1 MDSKRR
7 LISPDA
13 RRARIM
19 RGLQTL
25 GAVLVTL
32 IMVFPLYWMLIT
44 SLKSGSEVLTLTP
57 TFWPESL
64 QWSNYVFAWNS
75 IDFLRFMFNT
85 LYVTFWNLLI
95 QTVVGVLAAY
105 GFARGRFPGKNL
117 LFLLVL
123 SALMI
128 PSQVT
133 FIPIY
138 VMIANLGWVDTFA
151 GLILPGTV
159 SAYMIFML
167 RNNFMSVDQ
176 SYLDA
181 GRVDGLGIL
190 GTIWY
195 VLIPMCRASVIT
207 TSLVSF
213 INGWNNYFWPKIL
226 SKSDET
232 RLISVALVKLKN
244 MWDGLSNSGFYNTV
258 MAGVAISIIPVV
270 LVFAFN
276 QKYMLKGY
284 SKNAMK

>member
-1 MDSKRR
+1 MEAKKR
-7 LISPDA
+7 LVSPDA

-19 RGLQTL
+19 RWLQTL

-32 IMVFPLYWMLIT
+32 IMVFPLYWMLVT
-44 SLKSGSEVLTLTP
+44 SLKTEAEVLTLTP

-75 IDFLRFMFNT
+75 VDFLRFMFNT

-105 GFARGRFPGKNL
+105 GFARGRFPCKNL

-123 SALMI
+123 SAMMI

-159 SAYMIFML
+159 SAYMI
-167 RNNFMSVDQ
+167 
-176 SYLDA
+176 
-181 GRVDGLGIL
+181 
-190 GTIWY
+190 
-195 VLIPMCRASVIT
+195 
-207 TSLVSF
+207 
-213 INGWNNYFWPKIL
+213 
-226 SKSDET
+226 
-232 RLISVALVKLKN
+232 
-244 MWDGLSNSGFYNTV
+244 
-258 MAGVAISIIPVV
+258 
-270 LVFAFN
+270 
-276 QKYMLKGY
+276 
-284 SKNAMK
+284 

>member
-232 RLISVALVKLKN
+232 RLISVALVKMKN

-270 LVFAFN
+270 LVFAF
-276 QKYMLKGY
+276 MV
-284 SKNAMK
+284 SKQVHYFMAFLE

>member
-1 MDSKRR
+1 MEAKKR
-7 LISPDA
+7 LVSPDA

-19 RGLQTL
+19 RWLQTL

-32 IMVFPLYWMLIT
+32 IMVFPLYWMLVT
-44 SLKSGSEVLTLTP
+44 SLKTEAEVLTLTP

-75 IDFLRFMFNT
+75 VDFLRFMFNT

-105 GFARGRFPGKNL
+105 GFARGRFPCKNL

-123 SALMI
+123 SAMMI

-232 RLISVALVKLKN
+232 RLISVALVKMKN
-244 MWDGLSNSGFYNTV
+244 MWEGLAGSGFYNTV

-284 SKNAMK
+284 SKSAMK